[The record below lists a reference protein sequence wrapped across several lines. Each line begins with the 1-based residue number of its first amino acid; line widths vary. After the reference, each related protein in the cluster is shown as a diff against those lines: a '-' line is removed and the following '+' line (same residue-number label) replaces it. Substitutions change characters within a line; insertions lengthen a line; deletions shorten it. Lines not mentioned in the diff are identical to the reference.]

1 MSKYYIVNEAVI
13 QMSLFCLFFFYSN
26 EHSLLLLFK
35 NNFLYTWKEYSSQLK
50 FDGDLR
56 LFQTLYNYFFSIE
69 ILEQILTQ
77 SVYKL

>member
-1 MSKYYIVNEAVI
+1 MKQWSR
-13 QMSLFCLFFFYSN
+13 CLFSGVFFYSN
-26 EHSLLLLFK
+26 EHSLLLFFK

-69 ILEQILTQ
+69 ILEQI
-77 SVYKL
+77 

>member
-1 MSKYYIVNEAVI
+1 MNEAVI
-13 QMSLFCLFFFYSN
+13 QVSLFWVFFYSN

-50 FDGDLR
+50 FDCDLR

-69 ILEQILTQ
+69 ILEQI
-77 SVYKL
+77 

>member
-1 MSKYYIVNEAVI
+1 MKQWSR
-13 QMSLFCLFFFYSN
+13 CLFSGFFYSN

-50 FDGDLR
+50 FDYDLR

-69 ILEQILTQ
+69 ILEQI
-77 SVYKL
+77 

>member
-1 MSKYYIVNEAVI
+1 MNEAVI
-13 QMSLFCLFFFYSN
+13 QMSLFWVFYST

-50 FDGDLR
+50 FDCDLR

-69 ILEQILTQ
+69 ILEQI
-77 SVYKL
+77 

>member
-1 MSKYYIVNEAVI
+1 MNEAVI
-13 QMSLFCLFFFYSN
+13 QICLFSGFFFYSN

-50 FDGDLR
+50 FDCDLR

-69 ILEQILTQ
+69 ILEQI
-77 SVYKL
+77 